1 MKKFLLVSF
10 LNERLVTVLYFNS
23 IEELKAIEPVMDG
36 TWNKKYLYEYLV
48 CSCNKNFREY
58 IDTFF
63 ANYENDEKLVNLLF
77 EFLLDD
83 YYDGSDSQMGAA
95 HYIGKINK
103 DILRRKKDL
112 LLKAQENEVA
122 WKRPFPHDEDL
133 TWL

>member
-1 MKKFLLVSF
+1 MNIWFVAVIIISEDILTL
-10 LNERLVTVLYFNS
+10 
-23 IEELKAIEPVMDG
+23 
-36 TWNKKYLYEYLV
+36 
-48 CSCNKNFREY
+48 
-58 IDTFF
+58 FF

-77 EFLLDD
+77 EFLLND

-95 HYIGKINK
+95 RYIGKINK
-103 DILRRKKDL
+103 GLLRRKKGL

>member
-1 MKKFLLVSF
+1 MRIEFQ
-10 LNERLVTVLYFNS
+10 ERLVTVLYFNS
-23 IEELKAIEPVMDG
+23 IEELKAIEPMMDG
-36 TWNKKYLYEYLV
+36 TWDKEYLYEYLV
-48 CSCNKNFREY
+48 CSCNNNFRGY
-58 IDTFF
+58 MDTFF

-77 EFLLDD
+77 EFLLND

-95 HYIGKINK
+95 RYIGKINK
-103 DILRRKKDL
+103 DLLRRKKGL